1 MLIERDGDWVKRS
14 PGGNGPHWIAGAL
27 AFAAIAAPTFYPPNS
42 PPLTS
47 LRAESWALLAWGLF
61 LTYLVSRTGALAM
74 HRDGGRN
81 VELSAVLLALAL
93 LLASIMASVVFAGL
107 PVAIGLR
114 HGFILLSACVALLA
128 GATALRLQP
137 PHFGASILES
147 VLLCLLFAG
156 LGNAAIA
163 VLQTIGITG
172 WWPPLGKDGRAI
184 GALYQ
189 PNLLGTQLLWA
200 FAALVAL
207 YAQRCLPR
215 WVAVVSAA
223 LLIGALTLS
232 ASRTAAV
239 SCLVLAAWGMVDHRL
254 DRESRLALV
263 ASPLLL
269 GLSWAALVALQDSG
283 GPGFAGTELLH
294 KADPTSSRWGLW
306 RQSAKLVAE
315 HPWLGVGWGQF
326 NFAWTLTPMPGLP
339 RTAGYTF
346 THAHNLFVQW
356 GVELGL
362 PLTLVLTGLLAFAL
376 LRCVAGMLRAHGDVP
391 VVQRAAL
398 VMVLIVLVHSQLE
411 LPLWWV
417 YLLLPTAFLLGVA
430 LPAAAPSSSRHEPKT
445 ALVLVPLLMAAGAG
459 FALWDYRAISEIY
472 SPSPDAP
479 SQEVRIQTA
488 RQSLLFGQFG
498 DRFAGTLA
506 PAGQRRLDVFQHI
519 VFEMLDERLLMSWAL
534 ALAENGQIGK
544 ARFLADR
551 LREFDTSS
559 ARQFF
564 AVCVEQPHRFQCQRS
579 PAAFELA
586 DFRS

>member
-1 MLIERDGDWVKRS
+1 MLIDRDGDRVRPS
-14 PGGNGPHWIAGAL
+14 TGGDGPHWIAGAL
-27 AFAAIAAPTFYPPNS
+27 ALAAIAAPTFYPPNA

-47 LRAESWALLAWGLF
+47 LQSESWALLAWGLF
-61 LTYLVSRTGALAM
+61 LTYLVSCTGALAM
-74 HRDGGRN
+74 HRAGGRS
-81 VELSAVLLALAL
+81 VALSAVLLALAL
-93 LLASIMASVVFAGL
+93 LLASILASVVFAGL

-114 HGFILLSACVALLA
+114 HGFVLLSAGAALLA
-128 GATALRLQP
+128 GAAALRSQP
-137 PHFGASILES
+137 PHFGASLLES

-163 VLQTIGITG
+163 VLQTVGITG

-207 YAQRCLPR
+207 YSQRRLPR
-215 WVAVVSAA
+215 WLALVFAA
-223 LLIGALTLS
+223 LLILAITLS

-239 SCLVLAAWGMVDHRL
+239 SCLVLAVWGIVDKRL

-269 GLSWAALVALQDSG
+269 VLGWAALLAVQDSG

-294 KADPTSSRWGLW
+294 KADPTSARWGLW
-306 RQSAKLVAE
+306 AQCAKLVAA

-356 GVELGL
+356 AVELGL
-362 PLTLVLTGLLAFAL
+362 PLTLILTSLLAFAL
-376 LRCVAGMLRAHGDVP
+376 LRCVGRLRRGHGDVP

-398 VMVLIVLVHSQLE
+398 AMVLIVLVHSQLE
-411 LPLWWV
+411 SPLWWV

-430 LPAAAPSSSRHEPKT
+430 LPAAAPASGGHKPKT
-445 ALVLVPLLMAAGAG
+445 ALLLVPLLMVAGAS
-459 FALWDYRAISEIY
+459 FALWDYRAVAEIY
-472 SPSPDAP
+472 RPSPNAP
-479 SQEVRIQTA
+479 SQELRIQTA

-498 DRFAGTLA
+498 DRIAGTLA

-534 ALAENGQIGK
+534 ALAENGQIDK

-551 LREFDTSS
+551 LREFDSPS

-564 AVCVEQPHRFQCQRS
+564 AVCVAQPHRFQCQRS

-586 DFRS
+586 DFRF